1 MMMTIVQIKNNYTN
15 ENSKIELEIKIYEK
29 VLNIVLIYFIHV

>member
-1 MMMTIVQIKNNYTN
+1 MMTVVQIKNNYTN

-29 VLNIVLIYFIHV
+29 VLNIVLIYFIHM